1 MVCSFLCPADHASA
15 SLACRAWRSGACLL
29 VTHLALPL
37 NHPLLLEGPQ
47 PGWAELAAQLSA
59 GYARPGSPGQHGSTV
74 QPQQQDAN
82 GSGGGTGEGG
92 GGGRRNG
99 GGGGG
104 AAGTSG
110 GFHPGCGWPGGGGPW
125 PGLWAAGGLHGGGA
139 VGSSSSG
146 AAPWSTDAAAQGGGL
161 APAAQ
166 AAAGAAG
173 VGVGPAAHHRPLPR
187 LRTSF
192 PRVCH
197 LTLVH
202 NALIHRHQVHAALAT
217 VHALWPGLRGLSV
230 HDR

>member
-37 NHPLLLEGPQ
+37 NHPMLLAGPQ

-59 GYARPGSPGQHGSTV
+59 GYAGPGSPGQHGSAE
-74 QPQQQDAN
+74 QQQQDAN
-82 GSGGGTGEGG
+82 GSGGSTC
-92 GGGRRNG
+92 R

-104 AAGTSG
+104 AGPSG
-110 GFHPGCGWPGGGGPW
+110 VFHPGFGWPGGGVGPW
-125 PGLWAAGGLHGGGA
+125 PGLWAAGGLHGGG
-139 VGSSSSG
+139 GSSSS
-146 AAPWSTDAAAQGGGL
+146 AAPWGTGAAAQGGGM
-161 APAAQ
+161 APAAY
-166 AAAGAAG
+166 ASGAAGAAG
-173 VGVGPAAHHRPLPR
+173 VGLGVGSAAHCRPLPR